1 MKIDIVVRSELTGD
15 DSCSALGFT
24 AKSFSPVLA
33 LCRQLVEAGHDPSMP
48 LEAWRGDVLCLRVRS
63 IGEAAGLEIN
73 PRGTGF
79 QTGGCGG
86 YSLAHA
92 SKRGGRYTALSCAPR
107 APAHR
112 THQRAT
118 VGQGRAD

>member
-15 DSCSALGFT
+15 DTCSALGFT

-79 QTGGCGG
+79 RR
-86 YSLAHA
+86 A
-92 SKRGGRYTALSCAPR
+92 SAAGTASPMRLTEGAATAPR
-107 APAHR
+107 ATRPAHR

-118 VGQGRAD
+118 VGQGRAV

>member
-33 LCRQLVEAGHDPSMP
+33 LCRQLVEAGHDPSTP
-48 LEAWRGDVLCLRVRS
+48 LEAWLRARS

-79 QTGGCGG
+79 RR
-86 YSLAHA
+86 A
-92 SKRGGRYTALSCAPR
+92 SAVGTASPIRLNECPPAPPRIERTSVQLWARGGPSETGPPIALCWE
-107 APAHR
+107 
-112 THQRAT
+112 
-118 VGQGRAD
+118 

>member
-15 DSCSALGFT
+15 NTCSALGFT

-79 QTGGCGG
+79 RRAAAAGT
-86 YSLAHA
+86 A
-92 SKRGGRYTALSCAPR
+92 SPIRLTEGA
-107 APAHR
+107 
-112 THQRAT
+112 AT
-118 VGQGRAD
+118 RH